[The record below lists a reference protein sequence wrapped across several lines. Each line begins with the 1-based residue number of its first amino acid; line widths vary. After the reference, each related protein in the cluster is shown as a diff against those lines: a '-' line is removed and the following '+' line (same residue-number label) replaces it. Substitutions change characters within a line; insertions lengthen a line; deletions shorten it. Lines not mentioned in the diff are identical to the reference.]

1 MAGDGNCSR
10 EDAIPSD
17 GESQGNGTADSPVG
31 SAPRLEGAS
40 NASGDVLE
48 VGGKGELPTAARKA
62 GPGEFDLLKV
72 IGMGAFGKV
81 LQVRSR
87 RNGQILAMKCISK
100 KMLARRNHTTY
111 MQAERDIMTKVVHPF
126 VVALQCAFQ
135 TEHKL
140 FLVMEYLPGG
150 ELFFHLSKKGLFLED
165 YAKFYAAEMVLALE
179 FLHGKGIIHRDLKPE
194 NLLLGA
200 NGHICVT
207 DFGLAKELTHD
218 EDEGLKT
225 ICGTN
230 EYMAPEMILR
240 KGYGKA
246 VDWWS
251 MGALVYEMTAGY
263 PPFQGKTPKDLN
275 RKILNERVSLPK
287 WLSPTAH
294 QVLRGF
300 LERNVSR
307 RLGAKKTTMFDI
319 GGATAVKHHPFFE
332 GIDWVKL
339 VALQVEPPLK
349 PELVSTTDTSNFA
362 TEFVDM
368 ALPRSL
374 SQESLLSHAGSLEPP
389 GSEEVGGMFRGF
401 SFVADS
407 FIEEGDWQQGQGD
420 GFSFA
425 QGGGD
430 GPSAGPPKKVKG
442 KRIRKKGKAKA
453 MQAGASAKAPDVP
466 TESAR
471 SEHGNEDR
479 SLPLC
484 GAVREQDVP
493 KPVFVREPVGGV
505 ESKPSTLAALLKAQL
520 KDEPPNAAV
529 SKKEPS
535 RANVWG
541 VSSLP
546 APAPVPIPAG
556 PPQAKGRPSPAR
568 RLPTQDSKGLPG
580 HHADASG
587 TFVWK
592 RPV

>member
-1 MAGDGNCSR
+1 MTADDDSSGDGNTI
-10 EDAIPSD
+10 AD
-17 GESQGNGTADSPVG
+17 GDRARTDRAECPIKLDSPDTKLPKG
-31 SAPRLEGAS
+31 GEGAQEG
-40 NASGDVLE
+40 A
-48 VGGKGELPTAARKA
+48 LPPKA

-100 KMLARRNHTTY
+100 KMLARRNHIAY

-150 ELFFHLSKKGLFLED
+150 ELFFHLSKKGLFLEE

-207 DFGLAKELTHD
+207 DFGLAKELSHEEQD
-218 EDEGLKT
+218 GLKT

-251 MGALVYEMTAGY
+251 MGALMYEMTAGY
-263 PPFQGKTPKDLN
+263 PPFQGKNPKDLN

-332 GIDWVKL
+332 GIDWAKL
-339 VALQVEPPLK
+339 IALQVEPPLK
-349 PELVSTTDTSNFA
+349 PDLISTTDTSNFA
-362 TEFVDM
+362 EEFVDM

-374 SQESLLSHAGSLEPP
+374 SHESLLSQAESVEP
-389 GSEEVGGMFRGF
+389 SVAEVDGMFRGF

-407 FIEEGDWQQGQGD
+407 FIEEHDWDRSPD
-420 GFSFA
+420 GFRFV
-425 QGGGD
+425 QGGGGG
-430 GPSAGPPKKVKG
+430 GPSAGGGGAGGARPKKVKG
-442 KRIRKKGKAKA
+442 KRIRKKGKAKG
-453 MQAGASAKAPDVP
+453 MQPAEISQQSAAPDSKRVE
-466 TESAR
+466 ESAPTTDSAR
-471 SEHGNEDR
+471 
-479 SLPLC
+479 
-484 GAVREQDVP
+484 
-493 KPVFVREPVGGV
+493 FEPGLEGGITCM
-505 ESKPSTLAALLKAQL
+505 PG
-520 KDEPPNAAV
+520 DEM
-529 SKKEPS
+529 
-535 RANVWG
+535 
-541 VSSLP
+541 
-546 APAPVPIPAG
+546 
-556 PPQAKGRPSPAR
+556 
-568 RLPTQDSKGLPG
+568 
-580 HHADASG
+580 
-587 TFVWK
+587 
-592 RPV
+592 

>member
-1 MAGDGNCSR
+1 MGPGKA
-10 EDAIPSD
+10 APS
-17 GESQGNGTADSPVG
+17 P
-31 SAPRLEGAS
+31 
-40 NASGDVLE
+40 
-48 VGGKGELPTAARKA
+48 A

-100 KMLARRNHTTY
+100 KMLARRNHTAY

-150 ELFFHLSKKGLFLED
+150 ELFFHLSKKGLFLEE

-207 DFGLAKELTHD
+207 DFGLAKELSHD

-275 RKILNERVSLPK
+275 RKILNERVSLPR
-287 WLSPTAH
+287 WLSPNAH

-307 RLGAKKTTMFDI
+307 RLGAQKTTMFDI

-332 GIDWVKL
+332 GIDWTKL
-339 VALQVEPPLK
+339 IALQVEPPLK
-349 PELVSTTDTSNFA
+349 PELISNTDTSNFSA
-362 TEFVDM
+362 EFVGM

-374 SQESLLSHAGSLEPP
+374 SHESLLSHAESVETSGADAAE
-389 GSEEVGGMFRGF
+389 MFRGF
-401 SFVADS
+401 SFVADT
-407 FIEEGDWQQGQGD
+407 FIEEGDWQQHGQD
-420 GFSFA
+420 SGFSFV
-425 QGGGD
+425 QGGSD
-430 GPSAGPPKKVKG
+430 GPLGGRPKKVKG
-442 KRIRKKGKAKA
+442 KRIRKKGKPKVTDPVTTGEARA
-453 MQAGASAKAPDVP
+453 STADTAAAGPRQVEKRVE
-466 TESAR
+466 ESVVY
-471 SEHGNEDR
+471 EEV
-479 SLPLC
+479 C
-484 GAVREQDVP
+484 Q
-493 KPVFVREPVGGV
+493 PVFVREPV
-505 ESKPSTLAALLKAQL
+505 EALEPKPSSLAALLQAQL
-520 KDEPPNAAV
+520 KEKPPQGVV
-529 SKKEPS
+529 SRPQ
-535 RANVWG
+535 RPNVWG
-541 VSSLP
+541 SSSLP
-546 APAPVPIPAG
+546 SPAPVPIPSG
-556 PPQAKGRPSPAR
+556 PPIQRPPMARRVPAR
-568 RLPTQDSKGLPG
+568 EKGLPG
-580 HHADASG
+580 RHEGASD

>member
-1 MAGDGNCSR
+1 
-10 EDAIPSD
+10 
-17 GESQGNGTADSPVG
+17 
-31 SAPRLEGAS
+31 
-40 NASGDVLE
+40 
-48 VGGKGELPTAARKA
+48 
-62 GPGEFDLLKV
+62 
-72 IGMGAFGKV
+72 MGAFGKV

-100 KMLARRNHTTY
+100 KMLARRNHTAY

-150 ELFFHLSKKGLFLED
+150 ELFFHLSKKGLFLEE

-207 DFGLAKELTHD
+207 DFGLAKELSHD

-332 GIDWVKL
+332 GIDWTKL
-339 VALQVEPPLK
+339 IALQVEPPLK
-349 PELVSTTDTSNFA
+349 PELNSNTDTSNFSA
-362 TEFVDM
+362 EFVDM

-374 SQESLLSHAGSLEPP
+374 SHESLLSHAESVETSGAD
-389 GSEEVGGMFRGF
+389 EVGDMFRGF
-401 SFVADS
+401 SFVADT
-407 FIEEGDWQQGQGD
+407 FIEEGDWQQHGQD
-420 GFSFA
+420 SGFSFI
-425 QGGGD
+425 QGGSD
-430 GPSAGPPKKVKG
+430 GHQGGRQKKVKG
-442 KRIRKKGKAKA
+442 KRIRKKGKPKG
-453 MQAGASAKAPDVP
+453 MDHGTTTEAGATTARATVTSPRRMDKKDVGKGDFCE
-466 TESAR
+466 TVS
-471 SEHGNEDR
+471 
-479 SLPLC
+479 
-484 GAVREQDVP
+484 Q
-493 KPVFVREPVGGV
+493 PVFVREPVEV
-505 ESKPSTLAALLKAQL
+505 LDPKPSSLAALLTAQQKEKPL
-520 KDEPPNAAV
+520 HAV
-529 SKKEPS
+529 SS
-535 RANVWG
+535 RPQRPNVWG
-541 VSSLP
+541 SSSLP
-546 APAPVPIPAG
+546 SPAPVPIPSG
-556 PPQAKGRPSPAR
+556 PPVQRSSSPAR
-568 RLPTQDSKGLPG
+568 RFPARGKDLPG
-580 HHADASG
+580 RREDASG